1 MFSSQLMFVEIDE
14 PVYGGQSGWDG
25 EGKVEANSHPF
36 IHKFTQ
42 STLSLPCL
50 YCPLSE
56 KDSTELTGF
65 QCKMG
70 AKGLCGCVNGQQ
82 RGVPSGKFVIYR

>member
-25 EGKVEANSHPF
+25 GGKVEANSHPF

-42 STLSLPCL
+42 STPSLKRI
-50 YCPLSE
+50 PLG
-56 KDSTELTGF
+56 KYRTVK
-65 QCKMG
+65 CKMG
-70 AKGLCGCVNGQQ
+70 AKGLCGCVNGQH
-82 RGVPSGKFVIYR
+82 RGVSRCANFVIYR